1 MLPAGRQ
8 GCDASVRAMHA
19 SPQSEEKEPAD
30 GKRGP
35 LGLTPP
41 SRARGALLPWVAPT
55 WRTLPCTRPLAA
67 RGGRL
72 CRTLCVAVSGARR
85 ACRAL
90 RAPASPTRPRSF
102 TDAVSCSAYPS
113 VPLERTPLSTSPRP
127 FAGPPLPPLQA
138 AHLPEASTRERSVPA
153 W

>member
-1 MLPAGRQ
+1 MLPAGRL

-41 SRARGALLPWVAPT
+41 SRARPAAALRRPAAVGGPDLANSPVHPSARSPWGP
-55 WRTLPCTRPLAA
+55 
-67 RGGRL
+67 
-72 CRTLCVAVSGARR
+72 AVQDAMCGCFSGARR

-90 RAPASPTRPRSF
+90 RAPASPTRSRSF

-127 FAGPPLPPLQA
+127 FVGPPLPPLQA
-138 AHLPEASTRERSVPA
+138 AHLP
-153 W
+153 

>member
-72 CRTLCVAVSGARR
+72 CRTLCAGVSGARR

-90 RAPASPTRPRSF
+90 RTPASPTRPRSF
-102 TDAVSCSAYPS
+102 TDAVSCSAYPLGAPGADAT
-113 VPLERTPLSTSPRP
+113 VHVTPTIRGAPASSPP
-127 FAGPPLPPLQA
+127 GCSPP
-138 AHLPEASTRERSVPA
+138 
-153 W
+153 